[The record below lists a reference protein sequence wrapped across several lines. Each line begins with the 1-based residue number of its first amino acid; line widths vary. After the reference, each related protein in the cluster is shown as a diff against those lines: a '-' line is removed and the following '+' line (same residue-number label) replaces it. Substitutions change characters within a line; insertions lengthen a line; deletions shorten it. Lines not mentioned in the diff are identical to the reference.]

1 MQHVSLRLNFL
12 LFLLLV
18 HCQTSV
24 GLEEV
29 DKVSVE
35 VIVNS
40 SPCSTT
46 CGLGMKT
53 QTLCLLKDSEMV
65 SDKCRVRK
73 VPCLEA
79 WQCGLRTMT
88 VTSGQRVEINCLGE
102 VEIWC
107 VFFFF
112 FFLWF
117 MLLWRYARGIISSDD
132 SLFVRWEA
140 PQLDRIILDPVSEKD
155 AGTYCCDVQDTT
167 FRRVKRVYWG
177 VRVLPAG
184 VINLDYENSLAQW
197 ESTGNQQNQ
206 TMSDQQDHRMT
217 FLYMVWFSV
226 KSGGFGDVCLFL
238 IVFHHITCSRHTG
251 FKQSKQT
258 GTVLWGNPV
267 LMSLSFTAARCFTDW
282 LLVG

>member
-53 QTLCLLKDSEMV
+53 QTLCLLKDSEMAMEEDVSSKDETQV

-102 VEIWC
+102 VMEAMGRFSWR
-107 VFFFF
+107 
-112 FFLWF
+112 
-117 MLLWRYARGIISSDD
+117 LLWRYARGIISSDD

-217 FLYMVWFSV
+217 FLYMVLLSLALAGVGAGLMLLGVYWTV
-226 KSGGFGDVCLFL
+226 KRRKQKHFDR
-238 IVFHHITCSRHTG
+238 CS
-251 FKQSKQT
+251 
-258 GTVLWGNPV
+258 
-267 LMSLSFTAARCFTDW
+267 
-282 LLVG
+282 